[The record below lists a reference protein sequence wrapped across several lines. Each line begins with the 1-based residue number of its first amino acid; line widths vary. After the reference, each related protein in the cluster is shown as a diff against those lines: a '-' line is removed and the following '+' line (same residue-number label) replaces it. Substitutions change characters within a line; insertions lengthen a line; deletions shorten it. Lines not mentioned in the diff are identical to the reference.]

1 MGLEEVLVFKLIKFL
16 KPYKKQVILGP
27 AFKLLEAI
35 LELLIP
41 FFMARLIDY
50 GVKAGNSGYVF
61 KIGALM
67 ILTAVIGAGSAYVCQ
82 YYASIVSQGFG
93 TDLRNRIFEK
103 IGEFSFNEIDMF
115 GTTSLVNRI
124 TSDVNQLQF
133 AVAMLI
139 RLVIRVP
146 FLCIGGLIMAMAINL
161 KLSIILF
168 IIMPVF
174 AGTLYM
180 IMSKTIPLYKNVQKR
195 LDGVSTVVRENLS
208 GARVVR
214 AFARIDNERKRFGKV
229 NREYAETAI
238 AVGKISALLNPVTIV
253 IINLGVAAVLWF
265 GGVQVYSGSMTQGE
279 IIAYIN
285 YINIIL
291 SALIV
296 LANLVITFTKAA
308 ASANRVNEVLAAE
321 PSVVDSLN
329 KNAFINGVNGEALI
343 EFKNVSFSY
352 KEASEYALR
361 NISFK
366 INEGETVGI
375 IGSTGSGKT
384 TLINLICR
392 FYDVL
397 EGTVLLNGIDVRE
410 QSQKELRKNI
420 GLVAQKAVL
429 FTGTVIEN
437 IRWGNGNA
445 SIEEIIEAAKIAQS
459 NDFIEKLPDGY
470 NTMISQG
477 GINLS
482 GGQKQRLTIARALVK
497 KPKLLILDDSSSALD
512 YATDAALRK
521 QLKESTSNM
530 TVVVVT
536 QRIAAIKN
544 ADKIIVLDDGE
555 IASIG
560 SNDELLEKCEVYREI
575 YNSQLNSEVK

>member
-1 MGLEEVLVFKLIKFL
+1 MDKLVKFL

-27 AFKLLEAI
+27 TFKLLEAI

-41 FFMARLIDY
+41 FFMAKLIDY
-50 GVKAGNSGYVF
+50 GVRAGNSGYVL
-61 KIGALM
+61 KMGAIM
-67 ILTAVIGAGSAYVCQ
+67 ILTSVIGAGSAFVCQ

-93 TDLRNRIFEK
+93 TDLRNEIFKK
-103 IGEFSFNEIDMF
+103 IGTFSFNEIDMY

-139 RLVIRVP
+139 RLVVRVP
-146 FLCIGGLIMAMAINL
+146 FLCIGGLIMAMTINL
-161 KLSIILF
+161 KLSIILL
-168 IIMPVF
+168 IVMPVF
-174 AGTLYM
+174 AVTLFM
-180 IMSKTIPLYKNVQKR
+180 IMSKTIPLYKTVQKR

-208 GARVVR
+208 GVRVVR
-214 AFARIDNERKRFGKV
+214 AFARVDNERKRFSTA

-238 AVGKISALLNPVTIV
+238 KVGKISALLNPVTIV

-265 GGVQVYSGSMTQGE
+265 GGIQVYSGSMTQGE
-279 IIAYIN
+279 VIAYIN
-285 YINIIL
+285 YINAIL

-308 ASANRVNEVLAAE
+308 ASANRVTEVLATE
-321 PSVVDSLN
+321 PSVVDISN
-329 KNAFINGVNGEALI
+329 KSAFTSGNKGEALI

-352 KEASEYALR
+352 NETSEYALR

-366 INEGETVGI
+366 INTGETVGI

-384 TLINLICR
+384 SLINLICR
-392 FYDVL
+392 FYDATEGSVL
-397 EGTVLLNGIDVRE
+397 VNGIDVKE
-410 QSQKELRKNI
+410 QSQKELRNNI
-420 GLVAQKAVL
+420 GIALQKAVL
-429 FTGTVIEN
+429 FTGTVNEN
-437 IRWGNGNA
+437 IRWGNENA
-445 SIEEIIEAAKIAQS
+445 SEEEITEASKIAQAH
-459 NDFIEKLPDGY
+459 DFIEKLPDGY

-482 GGQKQRLTIARALVK
+482 GGQKQRVTIARALVK
-497 KPKLLILDDSSSALD
+497 KPKVLILDDSSSALD
-512 YATDAALRK
+512 YATDAALRR
-521 QLKESTSNM
+521 QLKESTSDM
-530 TVVVVT
+530 TVIMVT
-536 QRIAAIKN
+536 QRISTIKN

-560 SNDELLEKCEVYREI
+560 NNDELLEKCEIYREI
-575 YNSQLNSEVK
+575 FNSQLNSEVK